1 MNITKLYTIIL
12 TMTLGTGLGF
22 FNTDSQ
28 AQQYEIGL
36 GLGGASYTGD
46 IIRRIDPTQV
56 GIQGTLFG
64 RRNFDNAWSL
74 RAGLSAA
81 RLNATD
87 SLRPIDPV
95 ALSRNA
101 HFNGTLLEAAAIME
115 FHFLDY
121 LSHQSPTRLSPFGYL
136 GLGYAMFFGNGQAYE
151 GDPFAG
157 RYNVNTALI
166 PFGLGIKYKLKDRLF
181 LSLEGGIKATFSD
194 NLDKISNDPTY
205 LPRFKNDPDTGNQ
218 VLDPSSLNYGNPY
231 DRDWYYFLG
240 LTLSYSFHQVKCYNY
255 NN

>member
-1 MNITKLYTIIL
+1 MNITKLYTILL
-12 TMTLGTGLGF
+12 TMALGTLMGLI
-22 FNTDSQ
+22 TTVSK

-36 GLGGASYTGD
+36 GLGGATYTGD
-46 IIRRIDPTQV
+46 IIRRIDPTQI

-101 HFNGTLLEAAAIME
+101 HFTGTLVEASAIME

-121 LSHQSPTRLSPFGYL
+121 LSHQSTTRFSPFGYL
-136 GLGYAMFFGNGQAYE
+136 GLGYSMFFGNGQAYQ

-157 RYNVNTALI
+157 GYNVGTALI

-194 NLDKISNDPTY
+194 NIDKISNDPTY
-205 LPRFKNDPDTGNQ
+205 LPRFTTDPGTGDQ
-218 VLDPSSLNYGNPY
+218 ILDPTSLNYGNHS